1 MASLYERLKREE
13 AAVSATVAALHE
25 DLGTIHQR
33 IAAAEERLSVLALT
47 RETLDSLPPDD
58 AKEPGGPDAPADEP
72 DVQGV
77 GEPYAASEATLED
90 PEPAFSS
97 VGPTSWEEGRRRM
110 LSVLA
115 TAGKAMRARHVAAAI
130 GEDVSTPARVE
141 TTRGRLK
148 RLVDEGHVVE
158 GPTGWFAI
166 ASANA
171 ARAAGEGA
179 AGEG

>member
-1 MASLYERLKREE
+1 VASLYERLKREE
-13 AAVSATVAALHE
+13 AAVSATLAALHE
-25 DLGTIHQR
+25 ELGTIHQR
-33 IAAAEERLSVLALT
+33 MAAAEERLRVLALT
-47 RETLDSLPPDD
+47 RETLDSLPPD
-58 AKEPGGPDAPADEP
+58 AEEPGGPDAPADEAGA
-72 DVQGV
+72 QG
-77 GEPYAASEATLED
+77 GEPAAAPGSAQGSG
-90 PEPAFSS
+90 PAFGP

-115 TAGKAMRARHVAAAI
+115 TAGKAMRARHIAAAI

-141 TTRGRLK
+141 TARGRLK
-148 RLVDEGHVVE
+148 KLVDEGHVVE

-166 ASANA
+166 ASAHA